1 MKKTAWAF
9 VDYAAHCHDDNDLKK
24 VEVGYLE
31 IKSGVDHQ
39 IAHARVA
46 FQYLLQAIDTT
57 FCHCQSFC
65 FLKSMQKQ
73 KEFVWLQQIIRTK
86 LINEKIPWFPNVC
99 PISI

>member
-9 VDYAAHCHDDNDLKK
+9 VDYAAHCHDDNDFKK

-46 FQYLLQAIDTT
+46 FRYLLQAIDTT

-65 FLKSMQKQ
+65 FQKSMLKQ
-73 KEFVWLQQIIRTK
+73 EEFIGYNNYCISTIRTK
-86 LINEKIPWFPNVC
+86 
-99 PISI
+99 

>member
-9 VDYAAHCHDDNDLKK
+9 VDYAAHCHDDNDFKK

-57 FCHCQSFC
+57 FCHCEYFWS
-65 FLKSMQKQ
+65 KHVVSASYNENTGIIK
-73 KEFVWLQQIIRTK
+73 IRTK
-86 LINEKIPWFPNVC
+86 
-99 PISI
+99 

>member
-9 VDYAAHCHDDNDLKK
+9 VDYAAHCHDDNDFKK

-46 FQYLLQAIDTT
+46 FRYLLQAIDTT

-65 FLKSMQKQ
+65 FQKSMQKQ
-73 KEFVWLQQIIRTK
+73 KEFVWLQQIYIYIVIQTK
-86 LINEKIPWFPNVC
+86 
-99 PISI
+99 